1 MFHRLIHRSFPTQFK
16 FNSIYCMQPMYL
28 PSMNIEIFKQN
39 KTLDLYSTDPPAR
52 IPKAKVLGTQS
63 AVKTVIDDSKTY
75 GSSYVGKLPDSASAD
90 FMICG
95 DCSGDK
101 TSHTK
106 LAAQVKATGGLNLFQ
121 KSIEASMRKVLARE
135 AYKMRGL
142 YQVDMTKEY
151 DCPLPSVTYLMIA
164 SVSLGS

>member
-1 MFHRLIHRSFPTQFK
+1 MFHRLIHRAFPTHFK

-39 KTLDLYSTDPPAR
+39 KTLDLYSTDPPVR

-95 DCSGDK
+95 ECSGDK

-106 LAAQVKATGGLNLFQ
+106 LAAQVKAAGGLSLFQ

-164 SVSLGS
+164 PVSLGS